1 MVDTC
6 LCMGAG
12 ITLAQGLALTEP
24 GAKCLAFIGDS
35 TFFHTGIPGVI
46 NAVYQGTDITII
58 VLDNRTTAM
67 TGHQPHPGTGKRA
80 LGDDSI
86 ALDIETILRA
96 CGVEHVARVNPFD
109 FEKSVAAMK
118 EAVAYEGPSAVIAEA
133 PCIANVKKKAPA
145 YFVDDKCI
153 KCGRCVREIGCPAI
167 TPDAEGR
174 AVISASLCTG
184 CGLCANVCPVHAIKE
199 GEAHA

>member
-1 MVDTC
+1 MPRLYRRLD
-6 LCMGAG
+6 
-12 ITLAQGLALTEP
+12 P
-24 GAKCLAFIGDS
+24 

-86 ALDIETILRA
+86 ALDIETLLRA

-109 FEKSVAAMK
+109 RS
-118 EAVAYEGPSAVIAEA
+118 
-133 PCIANVKKKAPA
+133 
-145 YFVDDKCI
+145 
-153 KCGRCVREIGCPAI
+153 
-167 TPDAEGR
+167 
-174 AVISASLCTG
+174 
-184 CGLCANVCPVHAIKE
+184 
-199 GEAHA
+199 

>member
-67 TGHQPHPGTGKRA
+67 TGHQPHPGTE
-80 LGDDSI
+80 S
-86 ALDIETILRA
+86 
-96 CGVEHVARVNPFD
+96 AR
-109 FEKSVAAMK
+109 SAAT
-118 EAVAYEGPSAVIAEA
+118 A
-133 PCIANVKKKAPA
+133 
-145 YFVDDKCI
+145 
-153 KCGRCVREIGCPAI
+153 
-167 TPDAEGR
+167 
-174 AVISASLCTG
+174 
-184 CGLCANVCPVHAIKE
+184 
-199 GEAHA
+199 